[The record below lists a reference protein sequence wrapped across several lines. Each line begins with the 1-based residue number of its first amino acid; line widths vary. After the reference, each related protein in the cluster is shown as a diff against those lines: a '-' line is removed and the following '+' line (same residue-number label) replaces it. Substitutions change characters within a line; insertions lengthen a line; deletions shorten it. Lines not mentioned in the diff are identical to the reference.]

1 MQAPIFARA
10 ARGLQDTRMT
20 AAPLPSQTTPWN
32 PRSAIWIGLLCAVAA
47 AMLTAVVFF
56 ATGLAGREDSLRNRP
71 HVVQAVRDLSRL
83 EGASM
88 HLERVIDLTDRQSRF
103 FGLVQT
109 EDAILLVAAVDV
121 TAGVDLGKLKAED
134 VTADWETRS
143 VRIVLPRPEVFSE
156 RLDSK
161 RTYVHARTT
170 GLLAKRD
177 ESLEGRARQEAER
190 QAAQAAIDAGLLD
203 RAGANASRAV
213 EALARS
219 LGYEKVEVSTAKP

>member
-1 MQAPIFARA
+1 MNDVLSSAQP
-10 ARGLQDTRMT
+10 
-20 AAPLPSQTTPWN
+20 TPWN
-32 PRSAIWIGLLCAVAA
+32 ARSAALIGMVCALAA
-47 AMLTAVVFF
+47 AVLTALVFF
-56 ATGLAGREDSLRNRP
+56 AVGVDREDSLRNRP

-103 FGLVQT
+103 FGLVQA

-134 VTADWETRS
+134 VTADWEKRT
-143 VRIVLPRPEVFSE
+143 VRIQLPAPEVFSE

-170 GLLAKRD
+170 GLLARRD
-177 ESLEGRARQEAER
+177 ETLEGRARQEAER

-203 RAGANASRAV
+203 RAGNNASKAV

-219 LGYEKVEVSTAKP
+219 LGYQTVEVTTARP